1 MKKYIRSLAA
11 LLGAFVLAIALVGC
25 GGGSSSA
32 PADEKPTEEVE
43 QAQTAEETTE
53 QEEEAE
59 SEEAP
64 AAESPYVVTIDGAE
78 TSTDYDGNPAIIVT
92 YTFTNNAEEAT
103 SFWVAL
109 STEVYQD
116 GVQLEQTYVEGMDSD
131 AEMKNIKTGASIE
144 VQVAYALDS
153 TSEVEVEVYEL
164 FDFDHEML
172 ASQTFSVE

>member
-1 MKKYIRSLAA
+1 MKKYIKCLAA

-32 PADEKPTEEVE
+32 PADEKPTEEAE
-43 QAQTAEETTE
+43 QAQTAE

-59 SEEAP
+59 PEEAA
-64 AAESPYVVTIDGAE
+64 AAESPYAVTIDGAE

-144 VQVAYALDS
+144 VQVAYVLDS

-164 FDFDHEML
+164 FDFDHTML